1 MIVVVVEVAIGVA
14 FGVCSGL
21 IARRKSRSPWRWF
34 LAGFLLPLPGVLMA
48 SFAAPAGEPWRMRGP
63 LVLLILIALPLS
75 LAMLAVVSEVF
86 L

>member
-1 MIVVVVEVAIGVA
+1 MAGTS
-14 FGVCSGL
+14 F
-21 IARRKSRSPWRWF
+21 ARALRSFFSSFFCF